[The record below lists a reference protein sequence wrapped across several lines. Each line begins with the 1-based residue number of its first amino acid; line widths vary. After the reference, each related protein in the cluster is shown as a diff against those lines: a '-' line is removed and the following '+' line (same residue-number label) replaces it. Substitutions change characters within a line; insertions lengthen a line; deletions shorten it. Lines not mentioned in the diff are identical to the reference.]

1 MNNFLIFL
9 SNLRIMKTFAI
20 VFFLAVSLFAG
31 AREKVSEKIKAEI
44 EAVFNM
50 QEKAWNSGNLEQ
62 FMEGYWKS
70 DQLAF
75 VGSRGPTYG
84 WQETLDSYK
93 KGYPDKETM
102 GTLKFE
108 TLSISKINR
117 KTVFLIGKWELTR
130 ESGNVGGHFSL
141 IWQKKKGKW
150 VIVADHSS

>member
-1 MNNFLIFL
+1 MKIVAFILFIFGGLFLNAQVKVPPKI
-9 SNLRIMKTFAI
+9 
-20 VFFLAVSLFAG
+20 
-31 AREKVSEKIKAEI
+31 EKEI
-44 EAVFNM
+44 QAVFDM
-50 QEKAWNSGNLEQ
+50 QEKAWNEGNLEK

-70 DQLAF
+70 DQLVF

-93 KGYPDKETM
+93 KGYPDKKTM

-108 TLSISKINR
+108 TLSIFKIDR

-130 ESGNVGGHFSL
+130 ESGNVSGHFSL

>member
-1 MNNFLIFL
+1 MKIVAFILFIFGGLFLNAQVKVPPKI
-9 SNLRIMKTFAI
+9 
-20 VFFLAVSLFAG
+20 
-31 AREKVSEKIKAEI
+31 EKEI
-44 EAVFNM
+44 QAVFDM
-50 QEKAWNSGNLEQ
+50 QEKAWNEGNLEK

-70 DQLAF
+70 DQLVF

-84 WQETLDSYK
+84 WQEILDSYK
-93 KGYPDKETM
+93 KGYPDKKTM

-108 TLSISKINR
+108 TMGISKIDR

-130 ESGNVGGHFSL
+130 ESGNVSGHFSL